1 MGGEQLGFCFPK
13 GALEQKQSWFRLQ
26 HHFCLSAQSSSGDPE
41 VPSRAGITPLA
52 PAHSLSAEV
61 NSTKALGF
69 LPFSPHLQQWGGEVE
84 LRGSGELR
92 APCGKCRRSTQG
104 SVEVAVA
111 GRNHA
116 HVSSE
121 HICTPGVPRLRCSP
135 VCRDR
140 GHLTCLIGTTYLQH
154 LYEKPQGSEYLV
166 ACKHCCMSDQPPRSK
181 YAGCFP
187 SLHLVQQMKEMLA
200 EHCGRSSRYRGPYH
214 LCKDEKN
221 LFGKGWRK
229 PRHLKVSVCLTLSNM
244 ELCSVGLSKPCLC

>member
-1 MGGEQLGFCFPK
+1 ME
-13 GALEQKQSWFRLQ
+13 
-26 HHFCLSAQSSSGDPE
+26 
-41 VPSRAGITPLA
+41 PS
-52 PAHSLSAEV
+52 
-61 NSTKALGF
+61 
-69 LPFSPHLQQWGGEVE
+69 
-84 LRGSGELR
+84 GSGELR
-92 APCGKCRRSTQG
+92 APCGKCRSSTQG

-121 HICTPGVPRLRCSP
+121 HICTPGAPRLHCSP
-135 VCRDR
+135 VCRDTE
-140 GHLTCLIGTTYLQH
+140 HLTCLIGSTYLQH

-166 ACKHCCMSDQPPRSK
+166 ACKHCCMRHQPPRSK
-181 YAGCFP
+181 CAGCFP